1 MASIPEDARVALEAF
16 YKHFEALKRN
26 AEELKSLIEQD
37 AKGYAEKL
45 HAQSSFAQPA
55 LAAAIAIVGS
65 AWKERVESLVQRYN
79 STLAKFSHLTSELT
93 STLGDK
99 LFLAVPFQLP
109 LNFYNIS
116 SYDLV
121 NMVIEGCSQVLALTD
136 ALLKP
141 MLSHA
146 EQMKLKDLRKEVEKL
161 KDSKVQYH
169 LFQAIEEYE
178 HGHHLAAAFI
188 AGKVAMYTIEQLRAL
203 FSTKSDEEAAEKL
216 AKALGVKDDDRK
228 LLIEKYLKACKLAR
242 NFFTHDPNAMPT
254 ASDALSLIADAI
266 KLAEWLSL
274 VKARGG
280 Q

>member
-1 MASIPEDARVALEAF
+1 MASIPEDARAALEAF
-16 YKHFEALKRN
+16 YKHFETLKRN

-37 AKGYAEKL
+37 AKEYAEKL
-45 HAQSSFAQPA
+45 RAQSSYAQPA
-55 LAAAIAIVGS
+55 LAAAIWTTGS
-65 AWKERVESLVQRYN
+65 GWKGHVESLVQRYN
-79 STLAKFSHLTSELT
+79 STLAKLSHLMSELM

-99 LFLAVPFQLP
+99 LFLAIPFQLP
-109 LNFYNIS
+109 LNSYNVS

-121 NMVIEGCSQVLALTD
+121 NMVIEGCNQVLGLID

-141 MLSHA
+141 KLSHA
-146 EQMKLKDLRKEVEKL
+146 EQVKLKDLRKEVEKL

-169 LFQAIEEYE
+169 LSQAIEECEY
-178 HGHHLAAAFI
+178 GRHLAAALI

-203 FSTKSDEEAAEKL
+203 FGTKSDEETAEKL
-216 AKALGVKDDDRK
+216 AKALGAKDDDRR
-228 LLIEKYLKACKLAR
+228 LLVEKYLKACRLAR
-242 NFFTHDPNAMPT
+242 NFFTHDPNAIPI

>member
-1 MASIPEDARVALEAF
+1 MASIPEDARAALEAF

-55 LAAAIAIVGS
+55 LAAAIWTTGS
-65 AWKERVESLVQRYN
+65 GWKGHVESLVQRYN
-79 STLAKFSHLTSELT
+79 IALAKLTHLMSELT

-109 LNFYNIS
+109 LNSHNVS

-121 NMVIEGCSQVLALTD
+121 NMVIEGCNQVLGLID

-141 MLSHA
+141 KLSYA
-146 EQMKLKDLRKEVEKL
+146 EQMRLKDLRKEVEKL

-169 LFQAIEEYE
+169 LFQAIEECE
-178 HGHHLAAAFI
+178 HGHHLAAALI
-188 AGKVAMYTIEQLRAL
+188 AGKVAKYTIEQLRAL
-203 FSTKSDEEAAEKL
+203 FSTKSDEETAEKL
-216 AKALGVKDDDRK
+216 AKALGVKDDDRR

-242 NFFTHDPNAMPT
+242 HFFTHDLNAIPK
-254 ASDALSLIADAI
+254 ALDALSLIADVT

-274 VKARGG
+274 VVKTKG
-280 Q
+280 

>member
-37 AKGYAEKL
+37 AKEYTEKL
-45 HAQSSFAQPA
+45 RAQSSFAQPA
-55 LAAAIAIVGS
+55 LAAAIWTTESG
-65 AWKERVESLVQRYN
+65 WKGHVESLVQRYN
-79 STLAKFSHLTSELT
+79 IALAKLTHLMSELT

-109 LNFYNIS
+109 LNSHNVS

-121 NMVIEGCSQVLALTD
+121 NMVIEGCNQVLGFID

-141 MLSHA
+141 RLSHA
-146 EQMKLKDLRKEVEKL
+146 EQMRLKDLRKEVEKL
-161 KDSKVQYH
+161 KDSNVQFH
-169 LFQAIEEYE
+169 LLKAIEEYE
-178 HGHHLAAAFI
+178 DGDHLAATLI
-188 AGKVAMYTIEQLRAL
+188 AGKVAMYTIEQLRTL
-203 FSTKSDEEAAEKL
+203 FSAKSDEEAAEKL